1 MDIGIVHPELIYPRG
16 AEKQVC
22 KLSYYLDKMGH
33 DVTIYTF
40 EKEKKY
46 AFDPLLENVDIISLN
61 KKWSINRIG

>member
-1 MDIGIVHPELIYPRG
+1 MSQWSPTKIEFG

-40 EKEKKY
+40 EKEENCV
-46 AFDPLLENVDIISLN
+46 FNPLLKNHCPS
-61 KKWSINRIG
+61 KTTIGH